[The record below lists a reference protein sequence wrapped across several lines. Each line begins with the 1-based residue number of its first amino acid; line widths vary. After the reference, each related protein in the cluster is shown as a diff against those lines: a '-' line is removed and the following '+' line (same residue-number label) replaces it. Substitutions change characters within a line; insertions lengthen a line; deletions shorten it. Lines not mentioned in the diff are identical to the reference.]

1 MIEKDAVCCGAF
13 ARISDILTDAQISV
27 FEGKADIQ
35 IDSAV
40 TGQSCLTI
48 RAARVSYGRPGNS
61 RTEL

>member
-1 MIEKDAVCCGAF
+1 LLSPPMIEKDAVCCGAF

-40 TGQSCLTI
+40 TGQSRLTRQWSI
-48 RAARVSYGRPGNS
+48 F
-61 RTEL
+61 RTGM